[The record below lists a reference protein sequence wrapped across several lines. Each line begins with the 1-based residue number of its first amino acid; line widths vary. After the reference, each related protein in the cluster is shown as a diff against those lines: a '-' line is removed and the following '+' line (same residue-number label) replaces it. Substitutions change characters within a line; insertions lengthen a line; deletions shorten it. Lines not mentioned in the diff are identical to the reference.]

1 MLDFIILCAVR
12 AGSDGVNDRGGH
24 EGEGGAGDG
33 AHQGDEQVQ
42 LGDGGG
48 QAEGEEDEAEPEEE
62 LGLQVFLW
70 RYSGPE
76 VGVDDVHRH
85 IEHDHVGGEGGEGHG
100 DFDQGSEAAQSND
113 SCNLTE
119 GSNLQLVSGEVQ

>member
-1 MLDFIILCAVR
+1 MKLSIHESGASLDPINE
-12 AGSDGVNDRGGH
+12 S
-24 EGEGGAGDG
+24 GD
-33 AHQGDEQVQ
+33 HWP
-42 LGDGGG
+42 GDGGG

-100 DFDQGSEAAQSND
+100 DFDQSSEAAQSND
-113 SCNLTE
+113 SLNLTE
-119 GSNLQLVSGEVQ
+119 GSNLQLVSGKVQ